1 MFEHL
6 SVFEVIEKTND
17 RIARCRK
24 NGKYDDALI
33 SEVYHVS
40 NRDLNVWYAV
50 DATEDKRKR
59 DTIVA
64 MVLKKCGY
72 WKMVEVVEI
81 HVHVVLC
88 SVKML

>member
-6 SVFEVIEKTND
+6 NVFEVIEKTND

-33 SEVYHVS
+33 SEVYHVL
-40 NRDLNVWYAV
+40 NCDLNVWYAV

-72 WKMVEVVEI
+72 
-81 HVHVVLC
+81 
-88 SVKML
+88 